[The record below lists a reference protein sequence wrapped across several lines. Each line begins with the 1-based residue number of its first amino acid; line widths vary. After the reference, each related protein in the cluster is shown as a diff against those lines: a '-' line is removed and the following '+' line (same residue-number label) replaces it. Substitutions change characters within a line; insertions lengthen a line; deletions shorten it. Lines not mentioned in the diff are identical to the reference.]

1 MYYHLVKFPI
11 VYSLSLVIWPLAV
24 LPKPNISCRNTSA
37 YKYAILDVSREKER
51 EKQDGN
57 TWLVLVGSWPH
68 AYGENGSHY
77 GGNGETLFRGGG
89 MDSLTAGRER
99 EEIPFSF
106 AAYGITDV

>member
-1 MYYHLVKFPI
+1 M
-11 VYSLSLVIWPLAV
+11 
-24 LPKPNISCRNTSA
+24 
-37 YKYAILDVSREKER
+37 SREKGR

-57 TWLVLVGSWPH
+57 TWLVLVGISPH
-68 AYGENGSHY
+68 AYGEKGSHY

-106 AAYGITDV
+106 AAYVI

>member
-37 YKYAILDVSREKER
+37 YKCAILYVSREKER

-57 TWLVLVGSWPH
+57 NT
-68 AYGENGSHY
+68 
-77 GGNGETLFRGGG
+77 
-89 MDSLTAGRER
+89 
-99 EEIPFSF
+99 EEMAKRFF
-106 AAYGITDV
+106 AEVEWIA

>member
-1 MYYHLVKFPI
+1 M
-11 VYSLSLVIWPLAV
+11 
-24 LPKPNISCRNTSA
+24 
-37 YKYAILDVSREKER
+37 SREKGR

-68 AYGENGSHY
+68 AYEED
-77 GGNGETLFRGGG
+77 GETLFRGGG

-106 AAYGITDV
+106 AAYVLRTCKVLYRMLACARHMPLYLNSTSISLDVLLTISPPHDIMVSQEKERKGNTM